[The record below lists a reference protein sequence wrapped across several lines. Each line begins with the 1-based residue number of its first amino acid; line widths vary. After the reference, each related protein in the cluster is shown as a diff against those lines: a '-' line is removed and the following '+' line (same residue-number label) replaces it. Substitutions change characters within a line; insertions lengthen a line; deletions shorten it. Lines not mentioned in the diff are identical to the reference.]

1 MVSLLSLLRFL
12 KLLAVA
18 GVFTGSIGAF
28 VPRDLRDR
36 RVFAYAIA
44 GPSYG
49 FAWLMGFCLVARE
62 EQPFLQ
68 TWILGGLALSFFALQ
83 AVLFAVGKDE
93 RRGPGVAVAILAPL
107 VATVALMVWK
117 P

>member
-1 MVSLLSLLRFL
+1 MLFFLRFV

-18 GVFTGSIGAF
+18 GVFTGSVGA
-28 VPRDLRDR
+28 VLPSALADR
-36 RVFAYAIA
+36 RRFAYLIA

-49 FAWLMGFCLVARE
+49 LAWLCGFGLVAQE
-62 EQPFLQ
+62 EQSFLQ
-68 TWILGGLALSFFALQ
+68 TWILGGLALSFFSLQ

-107 VATVALMVWK
+107 VATVALMVWR

>member
-1 MVSLLSLLRFL
+1 MVLLLRFL

-18 GVFTGSIGAF
+18 GVFVGSVGAV
-28 VPRDLRDR
+28 VPRDLEDR
-36 RVFAYAIA
+36 RRFAYAIA

-49 FAWLMGFCLVARE
+49 LAWLCGFGLVAQE

-68 TWILGGLALSFFALQ
+68 LWILGGLALSFFSLQ
-83 AVLFAVGKDE
+83 AVLFAVGKAE

-107 VATVALMVWK
+107 VATVALMVWR

>member
-1 MVSLLSLLRFL
+1 MVPLLRFL

-18 GVFTGSIGAF
+18 GVFAGSIGAF

-36 RVFAYAIA
+36 RLFAYAIA

-49 FAWLMGFCLVARE
+49 LAWLCGFGLVAQE
-62 EQPFLQ
+62 ELPFLQ
-68 TWILGGLALSFFALQ
+68 TWILGGLALSFFSLQ
-83 AVLFAVGKDE
+83 AVLFAVGKDG
-93 RRGPGVAVAILAPL
+93 RRGAGVAIAILAPL